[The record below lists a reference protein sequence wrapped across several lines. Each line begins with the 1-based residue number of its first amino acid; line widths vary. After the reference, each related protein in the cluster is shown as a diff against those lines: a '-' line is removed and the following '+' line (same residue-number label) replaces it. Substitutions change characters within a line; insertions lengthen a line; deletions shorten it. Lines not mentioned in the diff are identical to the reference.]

1 MITYLKKSIKDKEL
15 RVINSAELG
24 SWINVV
30 SPTKKDIS
38 FLVKEFG
45 LDKDNLNSG
54 IDPHE
59 IPRADFINGDS
70 YIYVKVPADDL
81 EKGTFTF
88 LMIVTKEFILTF
100 SQQEP
105 TFFKQIFNN
114 SVEGLFTTQKTK
126 FLLHLL
132 SLNNTLLEYKTLQ
145 IVKSIEMK
153 NDLSKELRE
162 KDVNEMIKH
171 EYTLNSFVS
180 AYNYTNFMY
189 NKIIHR
195 LGFHEKDKD
204 ILEELIID
212 TEEGQ
217 NICQT
222 SLKNISNIRS
232 YSMVLLTSRLN
243 RLITVLTVV
252 TVFLSVVAA
261 VSSIYGMNITIPLQ
275 EDKDAF
281 LYVMFFIAVV
291 WVIFIGYLKKK
302 KVI

>member
-252 TVFLSVVAA
+252 TVFLSVIAA